1 MELRDRVLAI
11 VTLMNGI
18 ECKNPSSISSNGV
31 APYLI
36 KIGLE
41 VLEIS
46 LDRSYLQVNNP
57 VTSPNYAINNNNNVN
72 SSPSNSSV
80 DLRSS
85 PFRFSET
92 NNVFMAV
99 DFNCSSNQMA
109 TFNNLAGKT
118 ITQCSSS
125 CDPTNNSNNISFRNV
140 RISRNM
146 QYLQGY
152 KVNLGGITD
161 STIQSGV
168 QSCLYAFL
176 VDNQTQVSMGMN
188 TSFSEAVPTHIPAVL
203 EWVYNTTDLGLV
215 PDKSYSCLPSSLA
228 YSSLSD
234 DKCVVVQTLH
244 CVCNFLFSG
253 DPYFSNGCLDTSI
266 KPPKPNVGVIIGKLV
281 FIPKCLET

>member
-1 MELRDRVLAI
+1 MVLHRVQEPKQQQQQWSR
-11 VTLMNGI
+11 T
-18 ECKNPSSISSNGV
+18 
-31 APYLI
+31 LI
-36 KIGLE
+36 KIGPE

-57 VTSPNYAINNNNNVN
+57 VTSPNCAINNNNNNVN

-92 NNVFMAV
+92 NNVFMVV

-125 CDPTNNSNNISFRNV
+125 CDPTNNSNNISSCNV

-152 KVNLGGITD
+152 KVNLGGITN

-244 CVCNFLFSG
+244 CVCNFPVSVTNQPTNWDIQLPTFTHFYCFICLFRR
-253 DPYFSNGCLDTSI
+253 
-266 KPPKPNVGVIIGKLV
+266 
-281 FIPKCLET
+281 